1 MSDLLEVL
9 PDFNTKP
16 FTHLFHSLE
25 KNNISVVDLISLE
38 PKEIA
43 RKCPLPPVDV
53 QKLRQALVLALQSDL
68 KTLVSQTRKRDSK
81 AARGD
86 SSPPPVLQAGR
97 ADQETSPVRNAT
109 RGDDFKDMQLE
120 HVPKFHDPERRLRLP
135 ILDPRLDH
143 ALRGGFRP
151 GHVSEIAGESAVGKT
166 QLVLGLLL
174 SVQMPP
180 PRGLGKSAM
189 YISTEDS
196 LSTRR
201 LSEMLASHPEYQKL
215 PPNSRPTMDR
225 VHTITANN
233 LAAQEHLIRYRL
245 PIAVPLMNIGL
256 VILDSVAANFRAE
269 HETHTSAGLVDRA
282 ADLIH
287 LGNSLRRI
295 AMEFNAVVIVTNQVS
310 DRFDDQGAHSTR
322 TPIHSTPNTD
332 PASSAAVPTLIQP
345 IQAASLQRR
354 RMEVQSLDH
363 QLRFFTGWGSKGP
376 SNYESMKTPALGLA
390 WANQVSARLVLKMEH
405 ERDYP
410 GIGNGS
416 RDRKRRRSL
425 TVVFAPWAPATPVP
439 IEYEITTSGI
449 KSVGETVDRPRNGEE
464 AGEEQEE
471 HHPDLLNPQFWD
483 EDEEF
488 P

>member
-16 FTHLFHSLE
+16 FTHLLHSLE

-53 QKLRQALVLALQSDL
+53 QKLRQALVLALQNDL
-68 KTLVSQTRKRDSK
+68 KTLVTKTRKRGSE
-81 AARGD
+81 AAQRGI
-86 SSPPPVLQAGR
+86 SPPPILEAGR
-97 ADQETSPVRNAT
+97 TDQETSPVGGAT
-109 RGDDFKDMQLE
+109 CLGGSGDMQLE
-120 HVPKFHDPERRLRLP
+120 HASKFHDPERRLRLP
-135 ILDPRLDH
+135 VLDPRIDH

-174 SVQMPP
+174 SVQLPP

-189 YISTEDS
+189 YISTEDN

-215 PPNSRPTMDR
+215 PPNSRPTMDQ
-225 VHTITANN
+225 VHTVTANN
-233 LAAQEHLIRYRL
+233 LAAQEHLIQYRL
-245 PIAVPLMNIGL
+245 PVAMPRMNIGL

-282 ADLIH
+282 ADLMH

-322 TPIHSTPNTD
+322 TPIHSAPNAD
-332 PASSAAVPTLIQP
+332 PASSSAAPTLTQSS
-345 IQAASLQRR
+345 QAASFRRR

-363 QLRFFTGWGSKGP
+363 QLRFFTGWGNKGR
-376 SNYESMKTPALGLA
+376 SNYENMKTPALGLA

-410 GIGNGS
+410 GVGNGS

-439 IEYEITTSGI
+439 IEYEITTIGI
-449 KSVGETVDRPRNGEE
+449 QSVGETFDRPLNGEV
-464 AGEEQEE
+464 AGQEE
-471 HHPDLLNPQFWD
+471 GEHDPDLLNPQFWD
-483 EDEEF
+483 QDEEF